1 MTKPNRLLYRVFSDP
16 FSGSPSFLA
25 GGLNLRRIA
34 MTILLLLLVAAPVF
48 AQDGDRYANLPQEQT
63 LQGFPMLGYPSAL
76 VDVRIYAAFDDP
88 ASAQFWAQSFDG
100 LLQRIRNGEI
110 RVIFVPLYGTGEIAG
125 GRGAAR
131 ASICALEQNF
141 FWQYTDRLFQWR
153 TEFGADAF
161 SGDRLL
167 SGALDLG
174 VGQGQWVECFASD
187 GPDVIL
193 NDAQQTANNEA
204 TFSAT
209 PYVVVGDSPSLTDI
223 DSLNFTIDLM
233 LRQANNQLAT
243 QIAPEATVEA
253 TEDVDRYTFDPLAHQ
268 QIDPPLTIALPEGW
282 SSGYDAL
289 VLQDIDGIRPIPFAV
304 YTGPVTGGTGT
315 IVLLWG
321 FPNLIKASSALIE
334 PDIWTDSTRLLRLAV
349 VGEGCNVGTDLR
361 RSYSVGGIQAI
372 GTQFAAV
379 ACPDLPD
386 TRGWF
391 AGLRQFNL
399 NFVFYAFTEPIAA
412 MDGSAPD
419 EMQAILDTVQFVEP
433 EVTPEASG

>member
-1 MTKPNRLLYRVFSDP
+1 MDLNKSGCAVGAHGCALLHTRWFVF
-16 FSGSPSFLA
+16 
-25 GGLNLRRIA
+25 
-34 MTILLLLLVAAPVF
+34 ILLLLLVAAPVL

-76 VDVRIYAAFDDP
+76 VDVRLYASFDDP
-88 ASAQFWAQSFDG
+88 ASVQFWAQSFDG
-100 LLQRIRNGEI
+100 LLQRVRNGEI
-110 RVIFVPLYGTGEIAG
+110 RIVFVPLFGTGEIAG

-131 ASICALEQNF
+131 ASICAVAQSV
-141 FWQYTDRLFQWR
+141 FWQYADLLFAWES
-153 TEFGADAF
+153 EFGADAF
-161 SGDRLL
+161 SGERLL
-167 SGALDLG
+167 SGARDLG
-174 VGQGQWVECFASD
+174 VDQGQWTTCFTSD

-193 NDAQQTANNEA
+193 NDAQRAANNEA

-209 PYVVVGDSPSLTDI
+209 PYVVIGDSSSLTDI

-233 LRQANNQLAT
+233 LRQANADLAT
-243 QIAPEATVEA
+243 QTAPEATPEA
-253 TEDVDRYTFDPLAHQ
+253 TSEVDRYTFDPLAHE
-268 QIDPPLTIALPEGW
+268 QIEPPLTITLPDGW

-321 FPNLIKASSALIE
+321 FPNLINANSVAVE
-334 PDIWTDSTRLLRLAV
+334 PDIWTDGTRLLRLAV
-349 VGEGCNVGTDLR
+349 VGDGCNVGTDLR
-361 RSYSVGGIQAI
+361 RMYSVGGIQAI

-379 ACPDLPD
+379 DCPDLPD

-391 AGLRQFNL
+391 AGVRQFNV
-399 NFVFYAFTEPIAA
+399 NFVFYAYTEPIAA

-419 EMQAILDTVQFVEP
+419 EIQAILDTVQFVEP
-433 EVTPEASG
+433 EASS